1 METIKVAIIDDMV
14 DILDYFTVVL
24 NREADIEIV
33 GSATNGEDSVRL
45 VLEKRPDVVLM
56 DIQMEHKDAGIEAIA
71 KIKKEWE
78 DAKIIVLTIHDDDE
92 QLYNA
97 FAAGAVEYILKTAS
111 IGEILNSIRAVHLNQ
126 LALRPEISQKI
137 LKEFSKVKSYQNSML
152 YVVNMLS
159 KLSASEYEI
168 LRDIYNGESYRT
180 IAKKR
185 YVEEVTVR
193 TQVSRILKK
202 TGFPNMKIAIK
213 KFEELNLFDM
223 LDNK

>member
-1 METIKVAIIDDMV
+1 MEKIKIAIIDDMV

-24 NREADIEIV
+24 SREADIEIV
-33 GSATNGEDSVRL
+33 GSATNGEDGVKL

-71 KIKKEWE
+71 EIKREWE
-78 DAKIIVLTIHDDDE
+78 DAKVIVLTIHDDDE

-97 FAAGAVEYILKTAS
+97 FAAGAVEYLLKTAS
-111 IGEILNSIRAVHLNQ
+111 IGEILNSIHDVHSNQ
-126 LALRPEISQKI
+126 LSLRPEISQKI

-152 YVVNMLS
+152 YVVNMIS
-159 KLSASEYEI
+159 KLSTSEYEI
-168 LRDIYNGESYRT
+168 LRDIHNGASYRA

-185 YVEEVTVR
+185 CVEEVTVR

-202 TGFPNMKIAIK
+202 TGFPTMKIAIK
-213 KFEELNLFDM
+213 KFEELNLFNM

>member
-1 METIKVAIIDDMV
+1 MEKIKIAIIDDMV

-24 NREADIEIV
+24 SREADIEIV
-33 GSATNGEDSVRL
+33 GSATNGEDGVKL

-71 KIKKEWE
+71 EIKREWE
-78 DAKIIVLTIHDDDE
+78 DAKVIVLTIHDDDE

-97 FAAGAVEYILKTAS
+97 FAAGAVEYLLKTAS
-111 IGEILNSIRAVHLNQ
+111 IGEILNSIHDVHSNQ
-126 LALRPEISQKI
+126 LSLRPEISQKI

-159 KLSASEYEI
+159 KLSTSEYEI
-168 LRDIYNGESYRT
+168 LRDIYNGDTYRM

-185 YVEEVTVR
+185 CVEEVTVR
-193 TQVSRILKK
+193 TQISRMLKK
-202 TGFPNMKIAIK
+202 MGFPTMKTAIK
-213 KFEELNLFDM
+213 KFEELNLFNM

>member
-1 METIKVAIIDDMV
+1 VEKIKIAIIDDMI

-24 NREADIEIV
+24 SREADIEIV
-33 GSATNGEDSVRL
+33 GSATNGEDGVKL

-56 DIQMEHKDAGIEAIA
+56 DIQMEHKDAGIDAIA
-71 KIKKEWE
+71 RIKKEWD
-78 DAKIIVLTIHDDDE
+78 DAKVIVLTIHDDDE

-97 FAAGAVEYILKTAS
+97 FAAGAVEYLLKTAS
-111 IGEILNSIRAVHLNQ
+111 IGEILNSIHDVHSNQ
-126 LALRPEISQKI
+126 LSLRPEISQKI

-159 KLSASEYEI
+159 KLSTSEYEI
-168 LRDIYNGESYRT
+168 LRDIYNGDTYRM

-185 YVEEVTVR
+185 CVEEVTVR

-202 TGFPNMKIAIK
+202 MGFPTMKIAIK
-213 KFEELNLFDM
+213 KFEELDLFSI